1 MNVPGL
7 GTRPYWRVPV
17 PLMLK
22 INHILSTKTHFEHI
36 LDQSKNHGKNV
47 KKKIEKRLLRD
58 NETKN
63 QKSQRILKNYDG
75 PKDYRTV
82 FRFLFRNLLVKEKGG
97 PHYYFVLP
105 LYRPRSGPNPFVS
118 REGFFLQI

>member
-1 MNVPGL
+1 MDVPGL

-22 INHILSTKTHFEHI
+22 IIHILSTKTAYFEHI

-47 KKKIEKRLLRD
+47 KKKIEKILLRD

-63 QKSQRILKNYDG
+63 QKS
-75 PKDYRTV
+75 
-82 FRFLFRNLLVKEKGG
+82 
-97 PHYYFVLP
+97 
-105 LYRPRSGPNPFVS
+105 PR
-118 REGFFLQI
+118 

>member
-7 GTRPYWRVPV
+7 GTRSYWHVPV
-17 PLMLK
+17 PLMFK
-22 INHILSTKTHFEHI
+22 IIHILSTKTAYFEHI
-36 LDQSKNHGKNV
+36 LDQSKNHGKHV

-63 QKSQRILKNYDG
+63 QNFPRLLKNYG

-82 FRFLFRNLLVKEKGG
+82 FRLFRNLLVKEKGG
-97 PHYYFVLP
+97 PHCYFVLP
-105 LYRPRSGPNPFVS
+105 LYV
-118 REGFFLQI
+118 EELDLYIYII